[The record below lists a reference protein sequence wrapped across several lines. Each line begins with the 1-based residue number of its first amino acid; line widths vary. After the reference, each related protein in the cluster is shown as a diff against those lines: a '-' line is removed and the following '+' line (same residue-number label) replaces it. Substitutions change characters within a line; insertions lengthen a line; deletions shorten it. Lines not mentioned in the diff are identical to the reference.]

1 MTSRRSRG
9 ALVLTALLA
18 ISCSVISGC
27 GSESASGSGAASGGA
42 GATAQPLAT
51 YAATLSTARYSDYAG
66 RPGVGVRDEAAFED
80 MRQYLIQRYADAQA
94 ATSVVSNGIVFDC
107 IRQAGDTASPPP
119 PAPPPSASA
128 QGSQGPT
135 ASATQSVIPCPAG
148 SVPVRRITLD
158 DLIRFPTLAAF
169 LSKGPGA
176 VGAPP
181 TGTPPS

>member
-1 MTSRRSRG
+1 VE
-9 ALVLTALLA
+9 A
-18 ISCSVISGC
+18 
-27 GSESASGSGAASGGA
+27 GAAS

-51 YAATLSTARYSDYAG
+51 YAATLSAARYSDYAG
-66 RPGVGVRDEAAFED
+66 RPGVDVRDEAAFED

-94 ATSVVSNGIVFDC
+94 ATSVVSNGTVFDC
-107 IRQAGDTASPPP
+107 IRQAGDTASPP

-135 ASATQSVIPCPAG
+135 ASATQSAIPCPAG

-158 DLIRFPTLAAF
+158 DLTRFPTLAAF
-169 LSKGPGA
+169 QSKGPGA